1 MGDRREDP
9 ATSRLDNFVDAAF
22 AFALTMLVVAGAEPT
37 FSYPDLL
44 DAMRRIPA
52 FAVGFA
58 LIGLF
63 WFAHVS
69 WRRAGGQNDGLSII
83 LSLALVLAVLVY
95 VYPMRLMTAAFVG
108 FLTSGQV
115 PSGISKQGL
124 FTIYGVGFAAM
135 AGLVWGLF
143 AHARRSAQLA
153 KGYNAA
159 PAIWGLLALAG
170 ALSALLAQFQATMLL
185 APWVYASLSL
195 AVPLV
200 LRFHRSRGRPPTL
213 TE

>member
-37 FSYPDLL
+37 FGYPELL
-44 DAMRRIPA
+44 DALRRIPA

-69 WRRAGGQNDGLSII
+69 WRRAGGQNDGLSIM

-115 PSGISKQGL
+115 PAGISKQGL
-124 FTIYGVGFAAM
+124 FTIYGLGFAAM

-153 KGYNAA
+153 KGYDAA
-159 PAIWGLLALAG
+159 PAIWGLLA
-170 ALSALLAQFQATMLL
+170 SAELIGIARSVPGTMLL
-185 APWVYASLSL
+185 APWVTLVSF

-200 LRFHRSRGRPPTL
+200 LRFPTGRGRPPGL
-213 TE
+213 DE